1 MRNEKKDVCLTL
13 ENVSKVF
20 AKVESD
26 EVTHALQDVSV
37 TMKSG
42 EFVSL
47 VGPSGCG
54 KSTILRLVAGL
65 ILPTLG
71 RVTVDGAEV
80 ETPSPE
86 RGVVFQNPTLFPWL
100 TVEKNI
106 AFSLDVRGMKDGK
119 AERVDQMIR
128 MIGLER
134 FRNDYPAQLSGGMAQ
149 RVALVRTLINEPEIL
164 LLDEP
169 LGALDEFTRMNMQD
183 EILNIWSQKKQLALM
198 VTHSIDEAVYC
209 ADDAETADAVR
220 SDGSVSDALA
230 TGLGVTV
237 PEDETGRFASADG
250 IHADV
255 DYADMTWYIYDA
267 AELLDKAARLGETA
281 DGKEAADLYDWL
293 MAEYAKVYTL
303 DNLAYIDFYAHPGD
317 ETLSDA
323 CRQLDSVLNEVN
335 DALCTALS
343 DALDGPAGS
352 ALRSYI
358 GEDKA
363 TALVGYDEQTDR
375 QREITERVSELTLQ
389 YNALIMEYLS
399 YDEETEKIGALYRE
413 LVDLHN
419 EEAQIVGYKD
429 YADYAYEASYGRD
442 FTPDDAAALCEAVK
456 PYARQYFGSLYYNE
470 ATYADFSADT
480 DLTERELVGLVT
492 QYMPRVSDDAAKAA
506 AYMEK
511 HGLYFMDSAERVSD
525 LGFTT
530 TLDQYNAPFIYLAL
544 YGDQNDIQSMFH
556 EFGHY
561 YDAYVN
567 PVPDLLLSVGS
578 LDIFEIHSTG
588 MEALSTG
595 WD

>member
-1 MRNEKKDVCLTL
+1 MARYLLSARNRVVWKRVMQMKMKMKK
-13 ENVSKVF
+13 SI
-20 AKVESD
+20 
-26 EVTHALQDVSV
+26 ALLLAMAMLS
-37 TMKSG
+37 
-42 EFVSL
+42 
-47 VGPSGCG
+47 
-54 KSTILRLVAGL
+54 L
-65 ILPTLG
+65 ILCG
-71 RVTVDGAEV
+71 
-80 ETPSPE
+80 
-86 RGVVFQNPTLFPWL
+86 
-100 TVEKNI
+100 
-106 AFSLDVRGMKDGK
+106 
-119 AERVDQMIR
+119 
-128 MIGLER
+128 
-134 FRNDYPAQLSGGMAQ
+134 
-149 RVALVRTLINEPEIL
+149 
-164 LLDEP
+164 
-169 LGALDEFTRMNMQD
+169 
-183 EILNIWSQKKQLALM
+183 
-198 VTHSIDEAVYC
+198 C
-209 ADDAETADAVR
+209 ADDTETVGAVR

-267 AELLDKAARLGETA
+267 AELLDKTAQLGETA

-511 HGLYFMDSAERVSD
+511 HGLYFMDSADRVSD

-595 WD
+595 WYEDIYGEDADLARIRFLDSALYTVFSGCLFDEFQRVVYADPSLTPEQISQTFVTIARSYGLRSFGKEFSHYWMQVNHNFESPFYYISYAVSMLASLQIYEMAENDWAAAAGFYNDFVSLGAFDYTYCELLDKVGLECFTDGLPACVSQAVEDMEALCLAWENAA

>member
-1 MRNEKKDVCLTL
+1 MQMKMKKRI
-13 ENVSKVF
+13 
-20 AKVESD
+20 
-26 EVTHALQDVSV
+26 ALLLAAAMLS
-37 TMKSG
+37 
-42 EFVSL
+42 
-47 VGPSGCG
+47 
-54 KSTILRLVAGL
+54 L
-65 ILPTLG
+65 ILCG
-71 RVTVDGAEV
+71 
-80 ETPSPE
+80 
-86 RGVVFQNPTLFPWL
+86 
-100 TVEKNI
+100 
-106 AFSLDVRGMKDGK
+106 
-119 AERVDQMIR
+119 
-128 MIGLER
+128 
-134 FRNDYPAQLSGGMAQ
+134 
-149 RVALVRTLINEPEIL
+149 
-164 LLDEP
+164 
-169 LGALDEFTRMNMQD
+169 
-183 EILNIWSQKKQLALM
+183 
-198 VTHSIDEAVYC
+198 C
-209 ADDAETADAVR
+209 ADDAETVGAVR

-230 TGLGVTV
+230 AGLGVTV

-595 WD
+595 WYEDIYGEDADLARIRFLDSALYTVFSGCLFDEFQRAVYADPTLTPEQISQTFVTIARSYGLRSFGKEFSHYWMQVNHNFESPFYYISYAVSMLASLQIYEMAENDWAAAADFYNDLVSLGAFDYTYCELLDKVGLECFTDGLPACVSQAVEDMEALCLAWENAA

>member
-1 MRNEKKDVCLTL
+1 MARYLLSARNRVVWKRVMQMKMKKRI
-13 ENVSKVF
+13 
-20 AKVESD
+20 
-26 EVTHALQDVSV
+26 ALLLAAAMLS
-37 TMKSG
+37 
-42 EFVSL
+42 
-47 VGPSGCG
+47 
-54 KSTILRLVAGL
+54 L
-65 ILPTLG
+65 ILCG
-71 RVTVDGAEV
+71 
-80 ETPSPE
+80 
-86 RGVVFQNPTLFPWL
+86 
-100 TVEKNI
+100 
-106 AFSLDVRGMKDGK
+106 
-119 AERVDQMIR
+119 
-128 MIGLER
+128 
-134 FRNDYPAQLSGGMAQ
+134 
-149 RVALVRTLINEPEIL
+149 
-164 LLDEP
+164 
-169 LGALDEFTRMNMQD
+169 
-183 EILNIWSQKKQLALM
+183 
-198 VTHSIDEAVYC
+198 C
-209 ADDAETADAVR
+209 ADDAETAGAVR

-267 AELLDKAARLGETA
+267 AEFLDKAARLGETA

-323 CRQLDSVLNEVN
+323 CQQLDSVLNEVN

-595 WD
+595 WYEDIYGEDADLARIRFLDSALYTVFSGCLFDEFQRVVYADPSLTPEQISQTFVTIARSYGLRSFGKEFSHYWMQVNHNFESPFYYISYAVSMLASLQIYEMAENDWAAAADFYNDLVSLDAFDYTYCELLDKVGLECFTDGLPACVSQAVEDMEALCLAWENAA

>member
-1 MRNEKKDVCLTL
+1 MARYLLSARNRVVWKRVMQMKMKKRI
-13 ENVSKVF
+13 
-20 AKVESD
+20 
-26 EVTHALQDVSV
+26 ALLLAAAMLS
-37 TMKSG
+37 
-42 EFVSL
+42 
-47 VGPSGCG
+47 
-54 KSTILRLVAGL
+54 L
-65 ILPTLG
+65 ILCG
-71 RVTVDGAEV
+71 
-80 ETPSPE
+80 
-86 RGVVFQNPTLFPWL
+86 
-100 TVEKNI
+100 
-106 AFSLDVRGMKDGK
+106 
-119 AERVDQMIR
+119 
-128 MIGLER
+128 
-134 FRNDYPAQLSGGMAQ
+134 
-149 RVALVRTLINEPEIL
+149 
-164 LLDEP
+164 
-169 LGALDEFTRMNMQD
+169 
-183 EILNIWSQKKQLALM
+183 
-198 VTHSIDEAVYC
+198 C
-209 ADDAETADAVR
+209 ADDAETAGAVR

-255 DYADMTWYIYDA
+255 DYADMTWYIYDD

-323 CRQLDSVLNEVN
+323 CQQLDSVLNEVN

-419 EEAQIVGYKD
+419 EEAQSVGYKD

-595 WD
+595 WYEDIYGEDADLARIRFLDSALYTVFSGCLFDEFQRVVYADPTLTPEQISQTFVTIARSYGLRSFGKEFSHYWMQVNHNFESPFYYISYAVSMLASLQIYEMAENDWASAADFYNDLVSLGAFDYTYCELLDKVGLECFTDGLPACVPQAVEDMEALCLAWENAA

>member
-1 MRNEKKDVCLTL
+1 MARYLLSARNRVVWKRVMQMKMKKRI
-13 ENVSKVF
+13 
-20 AKVESD
+20 
-26 EVTHALQDVSV
+26 ALLLAAAMLS
-37 TMKSG
+37 
-42 EFVSL
+42 
-47 VGPSGCG
+47 
-54 KSTILRLVAGL
+54 L
-65 ILPTLG
+65 ILCG
-71 RVTVDGAEV
+71 
-80 ETPSPE
+80 
-86 RGVVFQNPTLFPWL
+86 
-100 TVEKNI
+100 
-106 AFSLDVRGMKDGK
+106 
-119 AERVDQMIR
+119 
-128 MIGLER
+128 
-134 FRNDYPAQLSGGMAQ
+134 
-149 RVALVRTLINEPEIL
+149 
-164 LLDEP
+164 
-169 LGALDEFTRMNMQD
+169 
-183 EILNIWSQKKQLALM
+183 
-198 VTHSIDEAVYC
+198 C
-209 ADDAETADAVR
+209 ADDAETAGAVR

-267 AELLDKAARLGETA
+267 AEFLDKAARLGETA

-323 CRQLDSVLNEVN
+323 CQQLDSVLNEVN

-343 DALDGPAGS
+343 AALDGPAGS

-511 HGLYFMDSAERVSD
+511 HGLYFMDSVDRVSD

-595 WD
+595 WYEDIYGEDADLARIRFLDSALYTVFSGCLFDEFQRVVYADPSLTPEQISQTFVTIARSYGLRSFGKEFSHYWMQVNHNFESPFYYISYAVSMLASLQIYEMAENDWAAAADFYNDLVSLGAFDYTYCELLDKVGLECFTDGLPACVSQAVEDMEALCLAWENAA

>member
-1 MRNEKKDVCLTL
+1 MQMKMKK
-13 ENVSKVF
+13 SI
-20 AKVESD
+20 
-26 EVTHALQDVSV
+26 ALLLAMAMLS
-37 TMKSG
+37 
-42 EFVSL
+42 
-47 VGPSGCG
+47 
-54 KSTILRLVAGL
+54 L
-65 ILPTLG
+65 ILCG
-71 RVTVDGAEV
+71 
-80 ETPSPE
+80 
-86 RGVVFQNPTLFPWL
+86 
-100 TVEKNI
+100 
-106 AFSLDVRGMKDGK
+106 
-119 AERVDQMIR
+119 
-128 MIGLER
+128 
-134 FRNDYPAQLSGGMAQ
+134 
-149 RVALVRTLINEPEIL
+149 
-164 LLDEP
+164 
-169 LGALDEFTRMNMQD
+169 
-183 EILNIWSQKKQLALM
+183 
-198 VTHSIDEAVYC
+198 C
-209 ADDAETADAVR
+209 ADDAETVGAVR
-220 SDGSVSDALA
+220 SDGSVSDVLA

-492 QYMPRVSDDAAKAA
+492 RYMPRVSDDAAKAA

-595 WD
+595 WYEDIYGEDADLARIRFLDSALYTVFSGCLFDEFQRVVYADPTLTPEQISQTFVTIARSYGLRSFGKEFSHYWMQVNHNFESPFYYISYAVSMLASLQIYEMAENDWVAAADFYNDLVSLGAYDYTYCELLEKVGLECFTDGLPACVSQAVEDMEALCLAWENAA

>member
-1 MRNEKKDVCLTL
+1 MARYLLSARNRVVWKRVMQMKMKKRI
-13 ENVSKVF
+13 
-20 AKVESD
+20 
-26 EVTHALQDVSV
+26 ALLLAAAMLS
-37 TMKSG
+37 
-42 EFVSL
+42 
-47 VGPSGCG
+47 
-54 KSTILRLVAGL
+54 L
-65 ILPTLG
+65 ILCG
-71 RVTVDGAEV
+71 
-80 ETPSPE
+80 
-86 RGVVFQNPTLFPWL
+86 
-100 TVEKNI
+100 
-106 AFSLDVRGMKDGK
+106 
-119 AERVDQMIR
+119 
-128 MIGLER
+128 
-134 FRNDYPAQLSGGMAQ
+134 
-149 RVALVRTLINEPEIL
+149 
-164 LLDEP
+164 
-169 LGALDEFTRMNMQD
+169 
-183 EILNIWSQKKQLALM
+183 
-198 VTHSIDEAVYC
+198 C
-209 ADDAETADAVR
+209 ADDAETVGAVR

-230 TGLGVTV
+230 AGLGVTV

-255 DYADMTWYIYDA
+255 DYADMTWYIYDD

-595 WD
+595 WYEDIYGEDADLARIRFLDSALYTVFSGCLFDEFQRVVYADPTLTPEQISQTFVTIARSYGLRSFGKEFSHYWMQVNHNFESPFYYISYAVSMLASLQIYEMAENDWAAAADFYNDLVSLGAYDYTYCELLEKVGLECFTDGLPACVSQAVEDMEALCLAWENAA

>member
-1 MRNEKKDVCLTL
+1 MQMKMKK
-13 ENVSKVF
+13 SI
-20 AKVESD
+20 
-26 EVTHALQDVSV
+26 ALLLAMAMLS
-37 TMKSG
+37 
-42 EFVSL
+42 
-47 VGPSGCG
+47 
-54 KSTILRLVAGL
+54 L
-65 ILPTLG
+65 ILCG
-71 RVTVDGAEV
+71 
-80 ETPSPE
+80 
-86 RGVVFQNPTLFPWL
+86 
-100 TVEKNI
+100 
-106 AFSLDVRGMKDGK
+106 
-119 AERVDQMIR
+119 
-128 MIGLER
+128 
-134 FRNDYPAQLSGGMAQ
+134 
-149 RVALVRTLINEPEIL
+149 
-164 LLDEP
+164 
-169 LGALDEFTRMNMQD
+169 
-183 EILNIWSQKKQLALM
+183 
-198 VTHSIDEAVYC
+198 C
-209 ADDAETADAVR
+209 ADDAETVGAVR

-230 TGLGVTV
+230 AGLGVTV

-511 HGLYFMDSAERVSD
+511 HGLYFMDSVDRVSD

-595 WD
+595 WYEDIYGEDADLARIRFLDSALYTVFSGCLFDEFQRVVYADPTLTPEQISQTFVTIARSYGLRSFGKEFSHYWMQVNHNFESPFYYISYAVSMLASLQIYEMAENDWAAAADFYNDLVSLGAYDYTYCELLEKVGLECFTDGLPACVPQAVEDMEALCLAWENAA

>member
-1 MRNEKKDVCLTL
+1 MQMKMKK
-13 ENVSKVF
+13 SI
-20 AKVESD
+20 
-26 EVTHALQDVSV
+26 ALLLATAMLS
-37 TMKSG
+37 
-42 EFVSL
+42 
-47 VGPSGCG
+47 
-54 KSTILRLVAGL
+54 L
-65 ILPTLG
+65 ILCG
-71 RVTVDGAEV
+71 
-80 ETPSPE
+80 
-86 RGVVFQNPTLFPWL
+86 
-100 TVEKNI
+100 
-106 AFSLDVRGMKDGK
+106 
-119 AERVDQMIR
+119 
-128 MIGLER
+128 
-134 FRNDYPAQLSGGMAQ
+134 
-149 RVALVRTLINEPEIL
+149 
-164 LLDEP
+164 
-169 LGALDEFTRMNMQD
+169 
-183 EILNIWSQKKQLALM
+183 
-198 VTHSIDEAVYC
+198 C
-209 ADDAETADAVR
+209 ADDAETVGAVR

-281 DGKEAADLYDWL
+281 DGKEAADLYEWL

-323 CRQLDSVLNEVN
+323 CRQLDSILNEVN

-343 DALDGPAGS
+343 AALDGPADS

-375 QREITERVSELTLQ
+375 QHEITERVSELTLQ

-595 WD
+595 WYEDIYGEDADLARIRFLDSALYTVFSGCLFDEFQRAVYADPTLTPEQISQTFVTIARSYGLRSFGKEFSHYWMQVNHNFESPFYYISYAVSMLASLQIYEMAENDWAAAAGFYNDLVSLGAFDYTYCELLDKVGLECFTDGLPACVSQAVEDMEALCLAWENAA

>member
-1 MRNEKKDVCLTL
+1 MARYLLSARNRVVWKRVMQMKMKK
-13 ENVSKVF
+13 
-20 AKVESD
+20 
-26 EVTHALQDVSV
+26 
-37 TMKSG
+37 
-42 EFVSL
+42 
-47 VGPSGCG
+47 
-54 KSTILRLVAGL
+54 R
-65 ILPTLG
+65 
-71 RVTVDGAEV
+71 
-80 ETPSPE
+80 
-86 RGVVFQNPTLFPWL
+86 
-100 TVEKNI
+100 I
-106 AFSLDVRGMKDGK
+106 A
-119 AERVDQMIR
+119 
-128 MIGLER
+128 
-134 FRNDYPAQLSGGMAQ
+134 
-149 RVALVRTLINEPEIL
+149 L
-164 LLDEP
+164 LLAAAM
-169 LGALDEFTRMNMQD
+169 LSQ
-183 EILNIWSQKKQLALM
+183 ILCG
-198 VTHSIDEAVYC
+198 C
-209 ADDAETADAVR
+209 ADDAETVGAVR

-230 TGLGVTV
+230 AGLGVTV

-255 DYADMTWYIYDA
+255 DYANMTWYIYDA

-323 CRQLDSVLNEVN
+323 CQQLDSILNEVN

-595 WD
+595 WYEDIYGEDADLARIRFLDSALYTVFSGCLFDEFQRAVYADPTLTPEQISQTFVTIARSYGLRSFGKEFSHYWMQVNHNFESPFYYISYAVSMLASLQIYEMAENDWAAAADFYNDLVSLGAFDYTYCELLDKVGLECFTDGLPACVPQAVEDMEALCLAWENAA

>member
-1 MRNEKKDVCLTL
+1 MAHYLLSARNRVVWKRVMQMKMKKRI
-13 ENVSKVF
+13 
-20 AKVESD
+20 
-26 EVTHALQDVSV
+26 ALLLAAAMLS
-37 TMKSG
+37 
-42 EFVSL
+42 
-47 VGPSGCG
+47 
-54 KSTILRLVAGL
+54 L
-65 ILPTLG
+65 ILCG
-71 RVTVDGAEV
+71 
-80 ETPSPE
+80 
-86 RGVVFQNPTLFPWL
+86 
-100 TVEKNI
+100 
-106 AFSLDVRGMKDGK
+106 
-119 AERVDQMIR
+119 
-128 MIGLER
+128 
-134 FRNDYPAQLSGGMAQ
+134 
-149 RVALVRTLINEPEIL
+149 
-164 LLDEP
+164 
-169 LGALDEFTRMNMQD
+169 
-183 EILNIWSQKKQLALM
+183 
-198 VTHSIDEAVYC
+198 C
-209 ADDAETADAVR
+209 ADDAETAGAVR

-230 TGLGVTV
+230 AGLGVTV

-323 CRQLDSVLNEVN
+323 CQQLDSVLNEVN

-595 WD
+595 WYEDIYGEDADLARIRFLDSALYTVFSGCLFDEFQRVVYADPTLTPEQISQTFVTIARSYGLRSFGKEFSHYWMQVNHNFESPFYYISYAVSMLASLQIYEMAENDWTAAAGFYNDLVSLGAFDYTYCELLDKVGLECFTDGLPACVPQAVEDMEALCLAWENAA

>member
-1 MRNEKKDVCLTL
+1 MKMKK
-13 ENVSKVF
+13 SI
-20 AKVESD
+20 
-26 EVTHALQDVSV
+26 ALLLAAAMLS
-37 TMKSG
+37 
-42 EFVSL
+42 
-47 VGPSGCG
+47 
-54 KSTILRLVAGL
+54 L
-65 ILPTLG
+65 ILCG
-71 RVTVDGAEV
+71 
-80 ETPSPE
+80 
-86 RGVVFQNPTLFPWL
+86 
-100 TVEKNI
+100 
-106 AFSLDVRGMKDGK
+106 
-119 AERVDQMIR
+119 
-128 MIGLER
+128 
-134 FRNDYPAQLSGGMAQ
+134 
-149 RVALVRTLINEPEIL
+149 
-164 LLDEP
+164 
-169 LGALDEFTRMNMQD
+169 
-183 EILNIWSQKKQLALM
+183 
-198 VTHSIDEAVYC
+198 C
-209 ADDAETADAVR
+209 ADDAETVGAVR

-267 AELLDKAARLGETA
+267 AELLDKGARLGETA

-595 WD
+595 WYEDIYGEDADLARIRFLDSALYTVFSGCLFDEFQRVVYADPTLTPEQISQTFVTIARSYGLRSFGKEFSHYWMQVNHNFESPFYYISYAVSMLASLQIYEMAENDWAAAADFYNDLVSLGAYDYTYCELLEKVGLECFTDGLPACVPQAVEDMEALCLAWENAA

>member
-1 MRNEKKDVCLTL
+1 MQMKMKK
-13 ENVSKVF
+13 SI
-20 AKVESD
+20 
-26 EVTHALQDVSV
+26 ALLLAAAMLS
-37 TMKSG
+37 
-42 EFVSL
+42 
-47 VGPSGCG
+47 
-54 KSTILRLVAGL
+54 L
-65 ILPTLG
+65 ILCG
-71 RVTVDGAEV
+71 
-80 ETPSPE
+80 
-86 RGVVFQNPTLFPWL
+86 
-100 TVEKNI
+100 
-106 AFSLDVRGMKDGK
+106 
-119 AERVDQMIR
+119 
-128 MIGLER
+128 
-134 FRNDYPAQLSGGMAQ
+134 
-149 RVALVRTLINEPEIL
+149 
-164 LLDEP
+164 
-169 LGALDEFTRMNMQD
+169 
-183 EILNIWSQKKQLALM
+183 
-198 VTHSIDEAVYC
+198 C
-209 ADDAETADAVR
+209 ADDAETVGAVR
-220 SDGSVSDALA
+220 SDGSVSGALA

-323 CRQLDSVLNEVN
+323 CRQLDSILNEVN

-343 DALDGPAGS
+343 AALDGPAGS

-595 WD
+595 WYEDIYGEDADLARIRFLDSALYTVFSGCLFDEFQRVVYADPTLTPEQISQTFVTIARSYGLRSFGKEFSHYWMQVNHNFESPFYYISYAVSMLASLQIYEMAENDWAAAADFYNDLVSLGAFDYTYCELLDKVGLECFTDGLPACVSQAVEDMEALCLAWENAA

>member
-1 MRNEKKDVCLTL
+1 MARYLLSARNRVVWKRVMQMKMKK
-13 ENVSKVF
+13 SI
-20 AKVESD
+20 
-26 EVTHALQDVSV
+26 ALLLAAAMLS
-37 TMKSG
+37 
-42 EFVSL
+42 
-47 VGPSGCG
+47 
-54 KSTILRLVAGL
+54 L
-65 ILPTLG
+65 ILCG
-71 RVTVDGAEV
+71 
-80 ETPSPE
+80 
-86 RGVVFQNPTLFPWL
+86 
-100 TVEKNI
+100 
-106 AFSLDVRGMKDGK
+106 
-119 AERVDQMIR
+119 
-128 MIGLER
+128 
-134 FRNDYPAQLSGGMAQ
+134 
-149 RVALVRTLINEPEIL
+149 
-164 LLDEP
+164 
-169 LGALDEFTRMNMQD
+169 
-183 EILNIWSQKKQLALM
+183 
-198 VTHSIDEAVYC
+198 C
-209 ADDAETADAVR
+209 ADDAETAGAVR

-230 TGLGVTV
+230 AGLGVTV

-480 DLTERELVGLVT
+480 DLAERELVGLVT

-595 WD
+595 WYEDIYGEDADLARIRFLDSALYTVFSGCLFDEFQRVVYADPSLTPEQISQTFVTIARSYGLRSFGKEFSHYWMQVNHNFESPFYYISYAVSMLASLQIYEMAENDWAAAADFYNDLVSLGAFDYTYCELLDKVGLECFTDGLPACVSQAVEDMEALCLAWENAA

>member
-1 MRNEKKDVCLTL
+1 MARYLLSARNRVVWKRVMQMKMKKRI
-13 ENVSKVF
+13 
-20 AKVESD
+20 
-26 EVTHALQDVSV
+26 ALLLAAAMLS
-37 TMKSG
+37 
-42 EFVSL
+42 
-47 VGPSGCG
+47 
-54 KSTILRLVAGL
+54 L
-65 ILPTLG
+65 ILCG
-71 RVTVDGAEV
+71 
-80 ETPSPE
+80 
-86 RGVVFQNPTLFPWL
+86 
-100 TVEKNI
+100 
-106 AFSLDVRGMKDGK
+106 
-119 AERVDQMIR
+119 
-128 MIGLER
+128 
-134 FRNDYPAQLSGGMAQ
+134 
-149 RVALVRTLINEPEIL
+149 
-164 LLDEP
+164 
-169 LGALDEFTRMNMQD
+169 
-183 EILNIWSQKKQLALM
+183 
-198 VTHSIDEAVYC
+198 C
-209 ADDAETADAVR
+209 ADDAETVGAVR

-237 PEDETGRFASADG
+237 PKDETGRFASADG

-343 DALDGPAGS
+343 AALDGPAGS

-480 DLTERELVGLVT
+480 DLTEQELVGLVT

-595 WD
+595 WYEDIYGEDADLARIRFLDSALYTVFSGCLFDEFQRVVYADPTLTPEQISQTFVTIARSYGLRSFGKEFSHYWMQVNHNFESPFYYISYAVSMLASLQIYEMAENDWAAAAGFYNDLVSLGAFDYTYCELLDKVGLECFTDGLPACVSQAVEDMEVLCLAWENAA

>member
-1 MRNEKKDVCLTL
+1 MQMKMKKRI
-13 ENVSKVF
+13 
-20 AKVESD
+20 
-26 EVTHALQDVSV
+26 ALLLAAAMLS
-37 TMKSG
+37 
-42 EFVSL
+42 
-47 VGPSGCG
+47 
-54 KSTILRLVAGL
+54 L
-65 ILPTLG
+65 ILCG
-71 RVTVDGAEV
+71 
-80 ETPSPE
+80 
-86 RGVVFQNPTLFPWL
+86 
-100 TVEKNI
+100 
-106 AFSLDVRGMKDGK
+106 
-119 AERVDQMIR
+119 
-128 MIGLER
+128 
-134 FRNDYPAQLSGGMAQ
+134 
-149 RVALVRTLINEPEIL
+149 
-164 LLDEP
+164 
-169 LGALDEFTRMNMQD
+169 
-183 EILNIWSQKKQLALM
+183 
-198 VTHSIDEAVYC
+198 C
-209 ADDAETADAVR
+209 ADDAETAGAVR
-220 SDGSVSDALA
+220 GDGSVSDALA

-281 DGKEAADLYDWL
+281 DGKEAADLYDCL

-343 DALDGPAGS
+343 DSLDGPAGS

-595 WD
+595 WYEDIYGEDADLARIRFLDSALYTVFSGCLFDEFQRVVYADPSLTPEQISQTFVTIARSYGLRSFGKEFSHYWMQVNHNFESPFYYISYAVSMLASLQIYEMAENDWAAAADFYNDLVSLGAFDYTYCELLDKVGLECFTDGLPACVPQAVEDMEALCLAWENAA

>member
-1 MRNEKKDVCLTL
+1 MARYLLSARNRVVWKRVMQMKMKKRI
-13 ENVSKVF
+13 
-20 AKVESD
+20 
-26 EVTHALQDVSV
+26 ALLLAAAMLS
-37 TMKSG
+37 
-42 EFVSL
+42 
-47 VGPSGCG
+47 
-54 KSTILRLVAGL
+54 L
-65 ILPTLG
+65 ILCG
-71 RVTVDGAEV
+71 
-80 ETPSPE
+80 
-86 RGVVFQNPTLFPWL
+86 
-100 TVEKNI
+100 
-106 AFSLDVRGMKDGK
+106 
-119 AERVDQMIR
+119 
-128 MIGLER
+128 
-134 FRNDYPAQLSGGMAQ
+134 
-149 RVALVRTLINEPEIL
+149 
-164 LLDEP
+164 
-169 LGALDEFTRMNMQD
+169 
-183 EILNIWSQKKQLALM
+183 
-198 VTHSIDEAVYC
+198 C
-209 ADDAETADAVR
+209 ADDAETVGAVR

-230 TGLGVTV
+230 AGLGVTV

-255 DYADMTWYIYDA
+255 DYADMTWYIYDD

-281 DGKEAADLYDWL
+281 DGKEAADLYNWL

-323 CRQLDSVLNEVN
+323 CQQLDSVLNEVN

-363 TALVGYDEQTDR
+363 TALVGYDEQTNR

-480 DLTERELVGLVT
+480 DLAKRELVGLVT

-595 WD
+595 WYEDIYGEDADLARIRFLDSALYTVFSGCLFDEFQRVVYADPTLTPEQISQTFVTIARSYGLRSFGKEFSHYWMQVNHNFESPFYYISYAVSMLASLQIYEMAENDWAAAADFYNDLVSLGAFDYTYCELLDKVGLECFTDGLPACVSQAVEDMEALCLAWENAA

>member
-1 MRNEKKDVCLTL
+1 MQMKMKKRI
-13 ENVSKVF
+13 
-20 AKVESD
+20 
-26 EVTHALQDVSV
+26 ALLLAAAMLS
-37 TMKSG
+37 
-42 EFVSL
+42 
-47 VGPSGCG
+47 
-54 KSTILRLVAGL
+54 L
-65 ILPTLG
+65 ILCG
-71 RVTVDGAEV
+71 
-80 ETPSPE
+80 
-86 RGVVFQNPTLFPWL
+86 
-100 TVEKNI
+100 
-106 AFSLDVRGMKDGK
+106 
-119 AERVDQMIR
+119 
-128 MIGLER
+128 
-134 FRNDYPAQLSGGMAQ
+134 
-149 RVALVRTLINEPEIL
+149 
-164 LLDEP
+164 
-169 LGALDEFTRMNMQD
+169 
-183 EILNIWSQKKQLALM
+183 
-198 VTHSIDEAVYC
+198 C
-209 ADDAETADAVR
+209 ADDAETVGAVR

-230 TGLGVTV
+230 AGLGVTV
-237 PEDETGRFASADG
+237 PEEETDRFASADG

-293 MAEYAKVYTL
+293 MAEYARVYTL

-399 YDEETEKIGALYRE
+399 HDEETEKIGALYRE

-419 EEAQIVGYKD
+419 EEAQSVGYKD

-492 QYMPRVSDDAAKAA
+492 QYMPCVSDDAAKAA

-595 WD
+595 WYEDIYGEDADLARIRFLDSALYTVFSGCLFDEFQRVVYADPSLTPEQISQTFVTIARSYGLRSFGKEFSHYWMQVNHNFESPFYYISYAVSMLASLQIYEMAENDWAAAAGFYNDLVSLGAFDYTYCELLDKVGLECFTDGLPACVSQAVEDMEALCLAWENAA

>member
-1 MRNEKKDVCLTL
+1 MARYLLSARNRVVWKRVMQMKMKKRI
-13 ENVSKVF
+13 
-20 AKVESD
+20 
-26 EVTHALQDVSV
+26 ALLLAAAMLS
-37 TMKSG
+37 
-42 EFVSL
+42 
-47 VGPSGCG
+47 
-54 KSTILRLVAGL
+54 L
-65 ILPTLG
+65 ILCG
-71 RVTVDGAEV
+71 
-80 ETPSPE
+80 
-86 RGVVFQNPTLFPWL
+86 
-100 TVEKNI
+100 
-106 AFSLDVRGMKDGK
+106 
-119 AERVDQMIR
+119 
-128 MIGLER
+128 
-134 FRNDYPAQLSGGMAQ
+134 
-149 RVALVRTLINEPEIL
+149 
-164 LLDEP
+164 
-169 LGALDEFTRMNMQD
+169 
-183 EILNIWSQKKQLALM
+183 
-198 VTHSIDEAVYC
+198 C
-209 ADDAETADAVR
+209 ADDAETAGAVR
-220 SDGSVSDALA
+220 GDGSVSDALA

-470 ATYADFSADT
+470 ATYANFSADT

-595 WD
+595 WYEDIYGEDADLARIRFLDSALYTVFSGCLFDEFQRVVYADPSLTPEQISQTFVTIARSYGLRSFGKEFSHYWMQVNHNFESPFYYISYAVSMLASLQIYEMAENDWAAAAGFYNDLVSLGAFDYTYCELLDKVGLECFTDGLPACVPQAVEDMEALCLAWENAA

>member
-1 MRNEKKDVCLTL
+1 MARYLLSARNRVVWKRVMQMKMKKRI
-13 ENVSKVF
+13 
-20 AKVESD
+20 
-26 EVTHALQDVSV
+26 ALLLAAAMLS
-37 TMKSG
+37 
-42 EFVSL
+42 
-47 VGPSGCG
+47 
-54 KSTILRLVAGL
+54 L
-65 ILPTLG
+65 ILCG
-71 RVTVDGAEV
+71 
-80 ETPSPE
+80 
-86 RGVVFQNPTLFPWL
+86 
-100 TVEKNI
+100 
-106 AFSLDVRGMKDGK
+106 
-119 AERVDQMIR
+119 
-128 MIGLER
+128 
-134 FRNDYPAQLSGGMAQ
+134 
-149 RVALVRTLINEPEIL
+149 
-164 LLDEP
+164 
-169 LGALDEFTRMNMQD
+169 
-183 EILNIWSQKKQLALM
+183 
-198 VTHSIDEAVYC
+198 C
-209 ADDAETADAVR
+209 ADDAETAGAVR

-267 AELLDKAARLGETA
+267 AEFLDKAARLGETA

-480 DLTERELVGLVT
+480 DLTEQELVGLVT

-530 TLDQYNAPFIYLAL
+530 TFDQYNAPFIYLAL

-595 WD
+595 WYEDIYGEDADLARIRFLDSALYTVFSGCLFDEFQRAVYADPTLTPEQISQTFVTIARSYGLRSFGKEFSHYWMQVNHNFESPFYYISYAVSMLASLQIYEMAENDWAAAADFYNDLVSLGAFDYTYCELLDKVGLECFTDGLPACVSQAVEDMEALCLAWENAA

>member
-1 MRNEKKDVCLTL
+1 MARYLLSARNRVVWKRVMQMKMKK
-13 ENVSKVF
+13 SI
-20 AKVESD
+20 
-26 EVTHALQDVSV
+26 AL
-37 TMKSG
+37 
-42 EFVSL
+42 L
-47 VGPSGCG
+47 LAAA
-54 KSTILRLVAGL
+54 ILSL
-65 ILPTLG
+65 ILCG
-71 RVTVDGAEV
+71 
-80 ETPSPE
+80 
-86 RGVVFQNPTLFPWL
+86 
-100 TVEKNI
+100 
-106 AFSLDVRGMKDGK
+106 
-119 AERVDQMIR
+119 
-128 MIGLER
+128 
-134 FRNDYPAQLSGGMAQ
+134 
-149 RVALVRTLINEPEIL
+149 
-164 LLDEP
+164 
-169 LGALDEFTRMNMQD
+169 
-183 EILNIWSQKKQLALM
+183 
-198 VTHSIDEAVYC
+198 C
-209 ADDAETADAVR
+209 ADDAETVGAVR
-220 SDGSVSDALA
+220 SEGSVSDALA
-230 TGLGVTV
+230 AGLGVTV
-237 PEDETGRFASADG
+237 PEDETGRFVSADG

-267 AELLDKAARLGETA
+267 AEFLEKAARLGETA

-343 DALDGPAGS
+343 DSLDGPAGS

-511 HGLYFMDSAERVSD
+511 HGLYFMDSVDRVSD

-595 WD
+595 WYEDIFGEDADLARIRFLDSALYTVFSGCLFDEFQRVVYADPTLTPEQISQTFVTIARSYGLRSFGKEFSHYWMQVNHNFESPFYYISYAVSMLASLQIYEMAENDWAAAADFYNDLVSLGAFDYTYCELLDKVGLECFTDGLPACVPQAVEGMEALCLAWENAA

>member
-1 MRNEKKDVCLTL
+1 MAHYLLSARNRVVWERVMQMKMKK
-13 ENVSKVF
+13 SI
-20 AKVESD
+20 
-26 EVTHALQDVSV
+26 AL
-37 TMKSG
+37 
-42 EFVSL
+42 L
-47 VGPSGCG
+47 LAAA
-54 KSTILRLVAGL
+54 ILSL
-65 ILPTLG
+65 ILCG
-71 RVTVDGAEV
+71 
-80 ETPSPE
+80 
-86 RGVVFQNPTLFPWL
+86 
-100 TVEKNI
+100 
-106 AFSLDVRGMKDGK
+106 
-119 AERVDQMIR
+119 
-128 MIGLER
+128 
-134 FRNDYPAQLSGGMAQ
+134 
-149 RVALVRTLINEPEIL
+149 
-164 LLDEP
+164 
-169 LGALDEFTRMNMQD
+169 
-183 EILNIWSQKKQLALM
+183 
-198 VTHSIDEAVYC
+198 C
-209 ADDAETADAVR
+209 ADDAETVGAVR
-220 SDGSVSDALA
+220 SEGSVSDALA
-230 TGLGVTV
+230 AGLGVTV
-237 PEDETGRFASADG
+237 PEDETGRFVSADG

-267 AELLDKAARLGETA
+267 AEFLEKAARLGETA

-343 DALDGPAGS
+343 DSLDGPAGS

-511 HGLYFMDSAERVSD
+511 HGLYFMDSVDRVSD

-567 PVPDLLLSVGS
+567 PVPALLLSVGS

-595 WD
+595 WYEDIFGEDADLARIRFLDSALYTVFSGCLFDEFQRVVYADPSLTPEQISQTFVTIARSYGLRSFGKEFSHYWMQVNHNFESPFYYISYAVSMLASLQIYEMAENDWAAAADFYNDLVSLGAFDYTYCELLDKVGLECFTDGLPACVSQAVEDMEALCLAWENAA

>member
-1 MRNEKKDVCLTL
+1 MARYLLSARNRVVWKRVMQMKMKKRI
-13 ENVSKVF
+13 
-20 AKVESD
+20 
-26 EVTHALQDVSV
+26 ALLLAAAMLS
-37 TMKSG
+37 
-42 EFVSL
+42 
-47 VGPSGCG
+47 
-54 KSTILRLVAGL
+54 L
-65 ILPTLG
+65 ILCG
-71 RVTVDGAEV
+71 
-80 ETPSPE
+80 
-86 RGVVFQNPTLFPWL
+86 
-100 TVEKNI
+100 
-106 AFSLDVRGMKDGK
+106 
-119 AERVDQMIR
+119 
-128 MIGLER
+128 
-134 FRNDYPAQLSGGMAQ
+134 
-149 RVALVRTLINEPEIL
+149 
-164 LLDEP
+164 
-169 LGALDEFTRMNMQD
+169 
-183 EILNIWSQKKQLALM
+183 
-198 VTHSIDEAVYC
+198 C
-209 ADDAETADAVR
+209 ADDAETAGAVR

-255 DYADMTWYIYDA
+255 DYADMTWYIYDD

-511 HGLYFMDSAERVSD
+511 HGLYFMDSADRVSD

-530 TLDQYNAPFIYLAL
+530 TFDQYNAPFIYLAL

-595 WD
+595 WYEDIYGEDANLARIRFLDSALYTVFSGCLFDEFQRVVYADPSLTPEQISQTFVTIARSYGLRSFGKEFSHYWMQVNHNFESPFYYISYAVSMLASLQIYEMAENDWAAAADFYNDLVSLGAFDYTYCELLDKVGLECFTDGLPACVSQAVEDMEALCLAWENAA

>member
-1 MRNEKKDVCLTL
+1 MACYLLSARNRVVWKGVMQMKMKKRI
-13 ENVSKVF
+13 
-20 AKVESD
+20 
-26 EVTHALQDVSV
+26 ALLLAAAMLS
-37 TMKSG
+37 
-42 EFVSL
+42 
-47 VGPSGCG
+47 
-54 KSTILRLVAGL
+54 L
-65 ILPTLG
+65 ILCG
-71 RVTVDGAEV
+71 
-80 ETPSPE
+80 
-86 RGVVFQNPTLFPWL
+86 
-100 TVEKNI
+100 
-106 AFSLDVRGMKDGK
+106 
-119 AERVDQMIR
+119 
-128 MIGLER
+128 
-134 FRNDYPAQLSGGMAQ
+134 
-149 RVALVRTLINEPEIL
+149 
-164 LLDEP
+164 
-169 LGALDEFTRMNMQD
+169 
-183 EILNIWSQKKQLALM
+183 
-198 VTHSIDEAVYC
+198 C
-209 ADDAETADAVR
+209 ADDAETVGAVR

-530 TLDQYNAPFIYLAL
+530 TFDQYNAPFIYLAL

-595 WD
+595 WYEDIYGEDADLARIRFLDSALYTGFSGCLFDEFQRVVYADPTLTPEQISQTFVTIARSYGLRSFGKEFSHYWMQVNHNFESPFYYISYAVSMLASLQIYEMAENDWAAAADFYNDLVSLGAFDYTYCELLDKVGLECFTDGLPACVSQAVEDMEALCLAWENAA

>member
-1 MRNEKKDVCLTL
+1 MQMKMKKRI
-13 ENVSKVF
+13 
-20 AKVESD
+20 
-26 EVTHALQDVSV
+26 ALLLAAAMLS
-37 TMKSG
+37 
-42 EFVSL
+42 
-47 VGPSGCG
+47 
-54 KSTILRLVAGL
+54 L
-65 ILPTLG
+65 ILCG
-71 RVTVDGAEV
+71 
-80 ETPSPE
+80 
-86 RGVVFQNPTLFPWL
+86 
-100 TVEKNI
+100 
-106 AFSLDVRGMKDGK
+106 
-119 AERVDQMIR
+119 
-128 MIGLER
+128 
-134 FRNDYPAQLSGGMAQ
+134 
-149 RVALVRTLINEPEIL
+149 
-164 LLDEP
+164 
-169 LGALDEFTRMNMQD
+169 
-183 EILNIWSQKKQLALM
+183 
-198 VTHSIDEAVYC
+198 C
-209 ADDAETADAVR
+209 ADDAETVGAVR

-230 TGLGVTV
+230 AGLGVTV

-255 DYADMTWYIYDA
+255 DYADMTWHIYDA
-267 AELLDKAARLGETA
+267 AEFFDKAARLGETA

-293 MAEYAKVYTL
+293 MAEYAKVYTF

-480 DLTERELVGLVT
+480 DLAERELVGLVT

-511 HGLYFMDSAERVSD
+511 HGLYFMDSVDRVSD

-595 WD
+595 WYEDIFGEDADLARIRFLDSALYTVFSGCLFDEFQRVVYADPSLTPEQISQTFVTIARSYGLRSFGKEFSHYWMQVNHNFESPFYYISYAVSMLASLQIYEMAENDWAAAADFYNDLVSLGAFDYTYCELLDKVGLECFTDGLPACVPQAVEDMEALCLAWENAA

>member
-1 MRNEKKDVCLTL
+1 MARYLLSARNRVVWKRVMQMKMKKRI
-13 ENVSKVF
+13 
-20 AKVESD
+20 
-26 EVTHALQDVSV
+26 ALLLAAAMLS
-37 TMKSG
+37 
-42 EFVSL
+42 
-47 VGPSGCG
+47 
-54 KSTILRLVAGL
+54 L
-65 ILPTLG
+65 ILCG
-71 RVTVDGAEV
+71 
-80 ETPSPE
+80 
-86 RGVVFQNPTLFPWL
+86 
-100 TVEKNI
+100 
-106 AFSLDVRGMKDGK
+106 
-119 AERVDQMIR
+119 
-128 MIGLER
+128 
-134 FRNDYPAQLSGGMAQ
+134 
-149 RVALVRTLINEPEIL
+149 
-164 LLDEP
+164 
-169 LGALDEFTRMNMQD
+169 
-183 EILNIWSQKKQLALM
+183 
-198 VTHSIDEAVYC
+198 C
-209 ADDAETADAVR
+209 ADDAETAGAVR

-255 DYADMTWYIYDA
+255 DYADMTWYIYDD

-323 CRQLDSVLNEVN
+323 CQQLDSVLNEVN

-399 YDEETEKIGALYRE
+399 YDEETEEIGALYRE

-419 EEAQIVGYKD
+419 EEAQSVGYKD

-595 WD
+595 WYEDIYGEDADLARIRFLDSALYTVFSGCLFDEFQRVVYADPTLTPEQISQTFVTIARSYGLRSFGKEFSHYWMQVNHNFESPFYYISYAVSMLASLQIYEMAENDWASAADFYNDLVSLGAFDYTYCELLDKVGLECFTDGLPACVPQAVEDMEALCLAWENAA

>member
-1 MRNEKKDVCLTL
+1 MKMKK
-13 ENVSKVF
+13 SI
-20 AKVESD
+20 
-26 EVTHALQDVSV
+26 ALLLAMAMLS
-37 TMKSG
+37 
-42 EFVSL
+42 
-47 VGPSGCG
+47 
-54 KSTILRLVAGL
+54 L
-65 ILPTLG
+65 ILCG
-71 RVTVDGAEV
+71 
-80 ETPSPE
+80 
-86 RGVVFQNPTLFPWL
+86 
-100 TVEKNI
+100 
-106 AFSLDVRGMKDGK
+106 
-119 AERVDQMIR
+119 
-128 MIGLER
+128 
-134 FRNDYPAQLSGGMAQ
+134 
-149 RVALVRTLINEPEIL
+149 
-164 LLDEP
+164 
-169 LGALDEFTRMNMQD
+169 
-183 EILNIWSQKKQLALM
+183 
-198 VTHSIDEAVYC
+198 C
-209 ADDAETADAVR
+209 ADDAETVGAVR

-595 WD
+595 WYEDIYGEDADLARIRFLDSALYTVFSGCLFDEFQRVVYADPTLTPEQISQTFVTIARSYGLRSFGKEFSHYWMQVNHNFESPFYYISYAVSMLASLQIYEMAENDWAAAADFYNDLVSLGAFDYTYCELLDKVGLECFTDGLPACVSQAVGDMEALCLAWENAA

>member
-1 MRNEKKDVCLTL
+1 MQMKMKKRI
-13 ENVSKVF
+13 
-20 AKVESD
+20 
-26 EVTHALQDVSV
+26 ALLLAAAMLS
-37 TMKSG
+37 
-42 EFVSL
+42 
-47 VGPSGCG
+47 
-54 KSTILRLVAGL
+54 L
-65 ILPTLG
+65 ILCG
-71 RVTVDGAEV
+71 
-80 ETPSPE
+80 
-86 RGVVFQNPTLFPWL
+86 
-100 TVEKNI
+100 
-106 AFSLDVRGMKDGK
+106 
-119 AERVDQMIR
+119 
-128 MIGLER
+128 
-134 FRNDYPAQLSGGMAQ
+134 
-149 RVALVRTLINEPEIL
+149 
-164 LLDEP
+164 
-169 LGALDEFTRMNMQD
+169 
-183 EILNIWSQKKQLALM
+183 
-198 VTHSIDEAVYC
+198 C
-209 ADDAETADAVR
+209 ADDAETVGAVR

-230 TGLGVTV
+230 AGLGVTV

-389 YNALIMEYLS
+389 YNGLIMEYLS
-399 YDEETEKIGALYRE
+399 YDEETERIGALYRE

-595 WD
+595 WYEDIYGEDADLARIRFLDSALYTVFSGCLFDEFQRVVYADPTLTPEQISQTFVTIARSYGLRSFGKEFSHYWMQVNHNFESPFYYISYAVSMLASLQIYEMAENDWASAADFYNDLVSLGAFDYTYCELLDKVGLECFTDGLPACVSQAVEDMEALCLAWENAA

>member
-1 MRNEKKDVCLTL
+1 MQMKMKK
-13 ENVSKVF
+13 SI
-20 AKVESD
+20 
-26 EVTHALQDVSV
+26 ALL
-37 TMKSG
+37 
-42 EFVSL
+42 L
-47 VGPSGCG
+47 VMAMLS
-54 KSTILRLVAGL
+54 L
-65 ILPTLG
+65 ILCG
-71 RVTVDGAEV
+71 
-80 ETPSPE
+80 
-86 RGVVFQNPTLFPWL
+86 
-100 TVEKNI
+100 
-106 AFSLDVRGMKDGK
+106 
-119 AERVDQMIR
+119 
-128 MIGLER
+128 
-134 FRNDYPAQLSGGMAQ
+134 
-149 RVALVRTLINEPEIL
+149 
-164 LLDEP
+164 
-169 LGALDEFTRMNMQD
+169 
-183 EILNIWSQKKQLALM
+183 
-198 VTHSIDEAVYC
+198 C
-209 ADDAETADAVR
+209 ADDAETVGAVR
-220 SDGSVSDALA
+220 SDGSVSDVLA

-323 CRQLDSVLNEVN
+323 CRQLDSILNEVN

-352 ALRSYI
+352 ALRSHI

-363 TALVGYDEQTDR
+363 AALAGYDEQTDR

-480 DLTERELVGLVT
+480 DLTEQELVGLVT

-530 TLDQYNAPFIYLAL
+530 TFDQYNAPFIYLAL

-595 WD
+595 WYEDIYGEDADLARIRFLDSALYTVFSGCLFDEFQRVVYADPSLTPEQISQTFVTIARSYGLRSFGKEFSHYWMQVNHNFESPFYYISYAVSMLASLQIYEMAENDWAAAADFYNDLVSLGAYDYTYCELLEKVGLECFTDGLPACVSQAVEDMEALCLAWENAA

>member
-1 MRNEKKDVCLTL
+1 MARYLLSARNRVVWKRVMQMKMKKRI
-13 ENVSKVF
+13 
-20 AKVESD
+20 
-26 EVTHALQDVSV
+26 ALLLAAAMLS
-37 TMKSG
+37 
-42 EFVSL
+42 
-47 VGPSGCG
+47 
-54 KSTILRLVAGL
+54 L
-65 ILPTLG
+65 ILCG
-71 RVTVDGAEV
+71 
-80 ETPSPE
+80 
-86 RGVVFQNPTLFPWL
+86 
-100 TVEKNI
+100 
-106 AFSLDVRGMKDGK
+106 
-119 AERVDQMIR
+119 
-128 MIGLER
+128 
-134 FRNDYPAQLSGGMAQ
+134 
-149 RVALVRTLINEPEIL
+149 
-164 LLDEP
+164 
-169 LGALDEFTRMNMQD
+169 
-183 EILNIWSQKKQLALM
+183 
-198 VTHSIDEAVYC
+198 C
-209 ADDAETADAVR
+209 ADDAETVGAVR

-544 YGDQNDIQSMFH
+544 YGVQNDIQSMFH

-595 WD
+595 WYEDIYGEDADLARIRFLDSALYTVFSGCLFDEFQRVVYADPTLTPEQISQTFVTIARSYGLRSFGKEFSHYWMQVNHNFESPFYYISYAVSMLASLQIYEMAENDWASAADFYNDLVSLGAFDYTYCELLDKVGLECFTDGLPACVPQAVEDMEALCLAWENAA

>member
-1 MRNEKKDVCLTL
+1 MARYLLSARNRVVWKRVMQMKMKKRI
-13 ENVSKVF
+13 
-20 AKVESD
+20 
-26 EVTHALQDVSV
+26 ALLLAAAMLS
-37 TMKSG
+37 
-42 EFVSL
+42 
-47 VGPSGCG
+47 
-54 KSTILRLVAGL
+54 L
-65 ILPTLG
+65 ILCG
-71 RVTVDGAEV
+71 
-80 ETPSPE
+80 
-86 RGVVFQNPTLFPWL
+86 
-100 TVEKNI
+100 
-106 AFSLDVRGMKDGK
+106 
-119 AERVDQMIR
+119 
-128 MIGLER
+128 
-134 FRNDYPAQLSGGMAQ
+134 
-149 RVALVRTLINEPEIL
+149 
-164 LLDEP
+164 
-169 LGALDEFTRMNMQD
+169 
-183 EILNIWSQKKQLALM
+183 
-198 VTHSIDEAVYC
+198 C
-209 ADDAETADAVR
+209 ADDAETVGAVR

-230 TGLGVTV
+230 AGLGVTV

-267 AELLDKAARLGETA
+267 AELLDKAARLGKTA

-323 CRQLDSVLNEVN
+323 CRQLGSILNEVN

-363 TALVGYDEQTDR
+363 AALVGYDEQTDR

-480 DLTERELVGLVT
+480 DLTERELVWLVT

-595 WD
+595 WYEDIYGEDADLARIRFLDSALYTVFSGCLFDEFQRVVYADPSLTPEQISQTFVTIARSYGLRSFGKEFSHYWMQVNHNFESPFYYISYAVSMLASLQIYEMAENDWAAAAGFYNDLVSLGAFDYTYCELLDKVGLECFTDGLPACVSQAVEDMEALCLAWENAA

>member
-1 MRNEKKDVCLTL
+1 MARYLLSARNRVVWKRVMQMKMKK
-13 ENVSKVF
+13 
-20 AKVESD
+20 
-26 EVTHALQDVSV
+26 
-37 TMKSG
+37 
-42 EFVSL
+42 
-47 VGPSGCG
+47 
-54 KSTILRLVAGL
+54 R
-65 ILPTLG
+65 
-71 RVTVDGAEV
+71 
-80 ETPSPE
+80 
-86 RGVVFQNPTLFPWL
+86 
-100 TVEKNI
+100 I
-106 AFSLDVRGMKDGK
+106 A
-119 AERVDQMIR
+119 
-128 MIGLER
+128 
-134 FRNDYPAQLSGGMAQ
+134 
-149 RVALVRTLINEPEIL
+149 L
-164 LLDEP
+164 LLAAAM
-169 LGALDEFTRMNMQD
+169 LSM
-183 EILNIWSQKKQLALM
+183 ILCG
-198 VTHSIDEAVYC
+198 C
-209 ADDAETADAVR
+209 ADDAETAGAVR

-323 CRQLDSVLNEVN
+323 CQQLDSVLNEVN

-595 WD
+595 WYEDIFGEDADLARIRFLDSALYTVFSGCLFDEFQRVVYADPSLTPEQISQTFVTIARSYGLRSFGKEFSHYWMQVNHNFESPFYYISYAVSMLASLQIYEMAENDWAAAADFYNDLVSLGAFDYTYCELLDKVGLECFTDGLPACVPQAVEDMEALCLAWENAA

>member
-1 MRNEKKDVCLTL
+1 MARYLLSARNRVVWKRVMQMKMKKRI
-13 ENVSKVF
+13 
-20 AKVESD
+20 
-26 EVTHALQDVSV
+26 ALLLAAAMLS
-37 TMKSG
+37 
-42 EFVSL
+42 
-47 VGPSGCG
+47 
-54 KSTILRLVAGL
+54 L
-65 ILPTLG
+65 ILCG
-71 RVTVDGAEV
+71 
-80 ETPSPE
+80 
-86 RGVVFQNPTLFPWL
+86 
-100 TVEKNI
+100 
-106 AFSLDVRGMKDGK
+106 
-119 AERVDQMIR
+119 
-128 MIGLER
+128 
-134 FRNDYPAQLSGGMAQ
+134 
-149 RVALVRTLINEPEIL
+149 
-164 LLDEP
+164 
-169 LGALDEFTRMNMQD
+169 
-183 EILNIWSQKKQLALM
+183 
-198 VTHSIDEAVYC
+198 C
-209 ADDAETADAVR
+209 ADDAETVGAVR

-293 MAEYAKVYTL
+293 MAEYARVYTL
-303 DNLAYIDFYAHPGD
+303 DNLAYIDFYAHPDD

-363 TALVGYDEQTDR
+363 AALVGYDEQTDR

-480 DLTERELVGLVT
+480 DLAERELVGLVT

-595 WD
+595 WYEDIYGEDADLARIRFLDSALYTVFSGCLFDEFQRAVYADPTLTPEQISQTFVTIARSYGLRSFGKEFSHYWMQVNHNFESPFYYISYAVSMLASLQIYEMAENDWAAAAGFYNDLVSLGAFDYTYCELLDKVGLECFTDGLPACVSQAVEDMEALCLAWENAA

>member
-1 MRNEKKDVCLTL
+1 MARYLLSARNRVVWKRVMQMKMKKRI
-13 ENVSKVF
+13 
-20 AKVESD
+20 
-26 EVTHALQDVSV
+26 ALLLAAAMLS
-37 TMKSG
+37 
-42 EFVSL
+42 
-47 VGPSGCG
+47 
-54 KSTILRLVAGL
+54 L
-65 ILPTLG
+65 ILCG
-71 RVTVDGAEV
+71 
-80 ETPSPE
+80 
-86 RGVVFQNPTLFPWL
+86 
-100 TVEKNI
+100 
-106 AFSLDVRGMKDGK
+106 
-119 AERVDQMIR
+119 
-128 MIGLER
+128 
-134 FRNDYPAQLSGGMAQ
+134 
-149 RVALVRTLINEPEIL
+149 
-164 LLDEP
+164 
-169 LGALDEFTRMNMQD
+169 
-183 EILNIWSQKKQLALM
+183 
-198 VTHSIDEAVYC
+198 C
-209 ADDAETADAVR
+209 ADDAETAGAVR
-220 SDGSVSDALA
+220 GDGSVSDALA

-343 DALDGPAGS
+343 NALDGPAGS

-470 ATYADFSADT
+470 ATYANFSADT

-595 WD
+595 WYEDIYGEDADLARIRFLDSALYTVFSGCLFDEFQRVVYADPSLTPEQISQTFVTIARSYGLRSFGKEFSHYWMQVNHNFESPFYYISYAVSMLASLQIYEMAENDWAAAADFYNDLVSLGAYDYTYCELLEKVGLECFTDGLPACVSQAVEDMEALCLAWENAA

>member
-1 MRNEKKDVCLTL
+1 MARYLLSARNRVVWKRVMQMKMKKRI
-13 ENVSKVF
+13 
-20 AKVESD
+20 
-26 EVTHALQDVSV
+26 ALLLAAAMLS
-37 TMKSG
+37 
-42 EFVSL
+42 
-47 VGPSGCG
+47 
-54 KSTILRLVAGL
+54 L
-65 ILPTLG
+65 ILCG
-71 RVTVDGAEV
+71 
-80 ETPSPE
+80 
-86 RGVVFQNPTLFPWL
+86 
-100 TVEKNI
+100 
-106 AFSLDVRGMKDGK
+106 
-119 AERVDQMIR
+119 
-128 MIGLER
+128 
-134 FRNDYPAQLSGGMAQ
+134 
-149 RVALVRTLINEPEIL
+149 
-164 LLDEP
+164 
-169 LGALDEFTRMNMQD
+169 
-183 EILNIWSQKKQLALM
+183 
-198 VTHSIDEAVYC
+198 C
-209 ADDAETADAVR
+209 ADDAETAGAVR

-230 TGLGVTV
+230 AGLGVTV

-323 CRQLDSVLNEVN
+323 CQQLDSVLNEVN

-480 DLTERELVGLVT
+480 DLAERELVGLVT

-595 WD
+595 WYEDIYGEDADLARIRFLDSALYTVFSGCLFDEFQRVVYADPTLTPEQISQTFVTIARSYGLRSFGKEFSHYWMQVNHNFESPFYYISYAVSMLASLQIYEMAENDWAAAADFYNDLVSLGAYDYTYCELLEKVGLECFTDGLPACVSQAVEDMEALCLAWENAA